1 MWLRIRLYFL
11 LAAMFAVI
19 YAVIAVLASSM
30 GISGGLFYVLLA
42 CVMLF
47 VQYMVGPVIIQHTMG
62 VKYPSE
68 SEAPELHS
76 MVRDLARTA
85 EIPVPR
91 VGISEVN
98 VPNAFAFGR
107 GRRDGRVCVTRG
119 LLNLLDREELR
130 AVLGHEMSH
139 LKNRDVLTITMLS
152 VVPMI
157 LWFMAWNFM
166 FSRRR
171 GQDNTALI
179 GIGAFLLYFIT
190 NLLVLYGSR
199 IREYYADRGS
209 VALGNHP
216 DRLASALYKLVY
228 GSARLNKEELKRV
241 EGCRAFFASDPSR
254 AATELKEL
262 READK
267 DLSGTID
274 AAELA
279 AIRSERIRL
288 SAADRWMEI
297 FSTHPNM
304 LKRIKRLSELT

>member
-1 MWLRIRLYFL
+1 MWLRVRLYLL
-11 LAAMFAVI
+11 LAVMFAVI

-30 GISGGLFYVLLA
+30 GISGGLFYVVLA
-42 CVMLF
+42 CIMLF
-47 VQYMVGPVIIQHTMG
+47 VQYMLGPVIIQHTMG
-62 VKYPSE
+62 VKYLSE
-68 SEAPELHS
+68 RDAPDLHA
-76 MVRDLARTA
+76 MVGDLARTA
-85 EIPVPR
+85 GIPKPR
-91 VGISEVN
+91 VGLSGIN
-98 VPNAFAFGR
+98 IPNAFAFGR
-107 GRRDGRVCVTRG
+107 SRRDGRVCVTKG
-119 LLNLLDREELR
+119 LLTLLDRDELR

-171 GQDNTALI
+171 GQGNAALI
-179 GIGAFLLYFIT
+179 GIGAFFLYFVT

-199 IREYYADRGS
+199 IREYYADSGS

-216 DRLASALYKLVY
+216 DSLASALYKLVY
-228 GSARLNKEELKRV
+228 GSARLGKEELKKV

-254 AATELKEL
+254 AATEFRELKAL
-262 READK
+262 DR

-274 AAELA
+274 AGELE
-279 AIRSERIRL
+279 AIRSMKVRL
-288 SAADRWMEI
+288 SAGEKWMEI

-304 LKRIKRLSELT
+304 LKRIKRLSEIV

>member
-1 MWLRIRLYFL
+1 MWLRMRLYLL
-11 LAAMFAVI
+11 LAAMFAII
-19 YAVIAVLASSM
+19 YAVIAVLARSM

-42 CVMLF
+42 CGMLF
-47 VQYMVGPVIIQHTMG
+47 VQYMLGPVIIQHTMG
-62 VKYPSE
+62 VRYLSE
-68 SEAPELHS
+68 SDAPELHA
-76 MVRDLARTA
+76 MVGDLARTA
-85 EIPVPR
+85 DIPVPR
-91 VGISEVN
+91 VGVSEAS

-107 GRRDGRVCVTRG
+107 GRNDGRVCVTRG

-152 VVPMI
+152 VVPMV
-157 LWFMAWNFM
+157 LWFLAWSFM

-171 GQDNTALI
+171 SQDNTALI

-209 VALGNHP
+209 VSLGNHP

-228 GSARLNKEELKRV
+228 GSARLGKEELKRV

-254 AATELKEL
+254 ASTEFREL
-262 READK
+262 RELDG

-274 AAELA
+274 AEELS
-279 AIRSERIRL
+279 AIRTQKIRL
-288 SAADRWMEI
+288 SGADRWMEI

>member
-1 MWLRIRLYFL
+1 MWLRVRLYLL

-42 CVMLF
+42 CAMLF
-47 VQYMVGPVIIQHTMG
+47 VQYMLGPVIIQYTMG
-62 VKYPSE
+62 VKYLSQK
-68 SEAPELHS
+68 EAPELHA
-76 MVRDLARTA
+76 VVEDLARSA
-85 EIPVPR
+85 DIPKPR
-91 VGISEVN
+91 VAISEVN
-98 VPNAFAFGR
+98 IPNAFAFGR

-119 LLNLLDREELR
+119 LLNLLSRDELR

-152 VVPMI
+152 MVPMV
-157 LWFMAWNFM
+157 LWYIAWSFM

-171 GQDNTALI
+171 GQGNTALI
-179 GIGAFLLYFIT
+179 GIGAFFMYFIT

-209 VALGNHP
+209 IALGNRP
-216 DRLASALYKLVY
+216 DSLASALYKLVY
-228 GSARLNKEELKRV
+228 GSARLGKKDLKRI

-254 AATELKEL
+254 AAAEFRELKAL
-262 READK
+262 DR

-274 AAELA
+274 AGELE
-279 AIRSERIRL
+279 AIRSRKVRL
-288 SAADRWMEI
+288 SAGEKWMEI

-304 LKRIKRLSELT
+304 LKRIKRLSEIS